1 MSDDETFGP
10 LLHGTARAWR
20 LKLDER
26 LKPMGL
32 SQAKWRT
39 LLHLSVAPGP
49 LTQAEIAALLGIEEP
64 TLVTLLHRLES
75 DRWVARKNSSQD
87 RRCKTVHLAPRAQRV
102 IEQINTARSNFD
114 TNYSTIFRRPNFAPA
129 SACWILSDKKR
140 KRGMEMKNE
149 PPFDGFEV
157 ERTAKTKMGA
167 RLESGNGAAT
177 ELQEPRR
184 VKTSRVSKQR
194 IPNWGYFLFVL
205 LAAFAVARTLQRGV
219 QTAKTAQPPVR
230 PVLVAKVISKDVP
243 LYLDEIGTCA
253 AYETVQVQAQVS
265 GQIIARHFQDGAD
278 VKKGDLLFTID
289 PRPFQAALQQA
300 QAQAALDQVTL
311 KRQTELRAR
320 NVTAPQDF
328 DTAQANARKSEAAAA
343 AAQVNVDFCYIKS
356 PINGRAGLRLVDVG
370 NIVSGNTGSG
380 AVLLTIQ
387 GLDPIYTDFTVAE
400 TDLALVR
407 KYLGGPNVK
416 VQTYS
421 PDDKIPPRIGD
432 LYFIDNAVQPGSG
445 TVKARGV
452 TPNPDHAFWP
462 SEFVRV
468 RFILDTVKDAL
479 LVP

>member
-1 MSDDETFGP
+1 
-10 LLHGTARAWR
+10 
-20 LKLDER
+20 
-26 LKPMGL
+26 
-32 SQAKWRT
+32 
-39 LLHLSVAPGP
+39 
-49 LTQAEIAALLGIEEP
+49 
-64 TLVTLLHRLES
+64 
-75 DRWVARKNSSQD
+75 
-87 RRCKTVHLAPRAQRV
+87 
-102 IEQINTARSNFD
+102 
-114 TNYSTIFRRPNFAPA
+114 
-129 SACWILSDKKR
+129 
-140 KRGMEMKNE
+140 
-149 PPFDGFEV
+149 
-157 ERTAKTKMGA
+157 MGA

-289 PRPFQAALQQA
+289 PRPYQAALQQA

-421 PDDKIPPRIGD
+421 PDDKIPPRLGD

-468 RFILDTVKDAL
+468 RFILDTIKDAR
-479 LVP
+479 LVPSQAVQVSQSGPFIFVLKPDNTVDLRPVKPGQRQDGDLIVVESGLQPDETVVVTGQLALSPGTKVDPKPYGAANSSDGQSAGAKSAM